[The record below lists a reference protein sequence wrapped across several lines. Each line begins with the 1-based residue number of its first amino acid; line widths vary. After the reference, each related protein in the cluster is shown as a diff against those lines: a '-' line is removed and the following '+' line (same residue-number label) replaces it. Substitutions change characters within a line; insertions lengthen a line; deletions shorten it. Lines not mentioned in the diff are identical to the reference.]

1 MQTQPQGITPQDA
14 MEIVNQLRN
23 AQNPLDL
30 LEAMSKNNP
39 NLQNAVKALKESG
52 GNPEQAVMS
61 LLVQNRG
68 GMDLKALQN
77 MYYGK

>member
-1 MQTQPQGITPQDA
+1 
-14 MEIVNQLRN
+14 
-23 AQNPLDL
+23 LDL
-30 LEAMSKNNP
+30 LETMSKNNP

>member
-14 MEIVNQLRN
+14 MEIVNKLKN
-23 AQNPLDL
+23 SQNPLDL
-30 LEAMSKNNP
+30 LETMSKNNP

>member
-14 MEIVNQLRN
+14 MEIVNKLKN
-23 AQNPLDL
+23 SQNPLDL
-30 LEAMSKNNP
+30 LEVMSKNNP
-39 NLQNAVKALKESG
+39 NLQNAVSALKESG